1 MKVVQKKIADLKPQ
15 ELNIRRHT
23 ESQIKEYVRSLEM
36 FDQIRP
42 IVVDE
47 QNNIIAGNGMYDALV
62 RMGREKADCFVVT
75 GLTEVQKKKMM
86 LADNKVYELGITDMD
101 AFDKIIKELGNDFD
115 VPGWDEDLLK
125 MLNSSV
131 TEVTD
136 SINNYGTF
144 DKEEVQNINSKAEG
158 KPNVIAA
165 TAGESAP
172 SDMAEASEQRFIICP
187 KCGEK
192 ICLSDD

>member
-1 MKVVQKKIADLKPQ
+1 MKIVQKKVADLKPS

-23 ESQIKEYVRSLEM
+23 DNQIKEYVRSLEM

-42 IVVDE
+42 IVIDE
-47 QNNIIAGNGMYDALV
+47 TNNIIAGNGMYDALV

-101 AFDKIIKELGNDFD
+101 AFDKIIKELGDDFD

-131 TEVTD
+131 TEATEL
-136 SINNYGTF
+136 INNYGTF
-144 DKEEVQNINSKAEG
+144 DKEEVQNINSKADG
-158 KPNVIAA
+158 KQNVVSA
-165 TAGESAP
+165 TAGDSAP